1 MGFAGM
7 TVAKKFKGKVPKVDL
22 ATQKEMMEVI
32 DYARLKPGFNQKI
45 EENASILAE
54 KFGIQ
59 AKSISEIA
67 NKFDEWL
74 QSVRSIKGYPSL
86 FRKR

>member
-32 DYARLKPGFNQKI
+32 DYARLKPGFNQK
-45 EENASILAE
+45 
-54 KFGIQ
+54 
-59 AKSISEIA
+59 
-67 NKFDEWL
+67 
-74 QSVRSIKGYPSL
+74 
-86 FRKR
+86 